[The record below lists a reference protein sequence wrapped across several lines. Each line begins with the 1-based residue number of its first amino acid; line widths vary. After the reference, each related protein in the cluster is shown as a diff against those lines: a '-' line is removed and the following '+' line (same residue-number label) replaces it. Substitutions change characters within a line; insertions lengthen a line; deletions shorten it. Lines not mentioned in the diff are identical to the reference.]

1 MDGGGRFMSQ
11 KTERILSYVLGVG
24 LAFSAGL
31 NIDKETLITL
41 PIAALAIILFG
52 IVVAVDKDEK

>member
-1 MDGGGRFMSQ
+1 MSQ
-11 KTERILSYVLGVG
+11 KTERILSYVLGVW